1 MRAVEVRMV
10 HLDGD
15 ELDGDESD
23 FSMSG
28 FRFN

>member
-10 HLDGD
+10 HLVGD